1 MEAVQQRTSLEVQK
15 SHKNGP
21 MIHFFVIWYE
31 INIIII
37 SIIVIVVIIIIII
50 TIIILRDSAILLE
63 SREG

>member
-31 INIIII
+31 INISIII
-37 SIIVIVVIIIIII
+37 IIIIII
-50 TIIILRDSAILLE
+50 TIIILHDSAILLE